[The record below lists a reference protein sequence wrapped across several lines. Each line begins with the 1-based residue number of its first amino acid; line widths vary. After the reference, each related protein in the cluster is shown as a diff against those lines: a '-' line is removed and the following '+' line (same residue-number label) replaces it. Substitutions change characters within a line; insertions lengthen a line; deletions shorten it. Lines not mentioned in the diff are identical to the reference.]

1 VYFDVTLTHSLEETA
16 MKVEGRQMVAY
27 LCRVLTGSYTKGAPG
42 LIVPPENTSSASA
55 LQCYDS
61 VVDDITAP
69 QTFVIFRD
77 SQAYPEYMI
86 KFSML

>member
-1 VYFDVTLTHSLEETA
+1 
-16 MKVEGRQMVAY
+16 MNMEGRQRVVY
-27 LCRVLTGSYTKGAPG
+27 LCRVLTGCFTEGSPN
-42 LIVPPENTSSASA
+42 LIVPPENKSGGST

-61 VVDDITAP
+61 VVDDIAVP